1 MARKFTKSEKS
12 NIENELIET
21 SKQLFATFGYQKTSI
36 QNITKRVGIAQ
47 GTFYHFFSSKESL
60 YFRALEREEEEL
72 RENIFTFQPDASLS
86 AEEKLRQILQYI
98 VDRMS
103 DSALLRQFFAEDHVL
118 LMRTIDKK
126 KLKQHMLH
134 DEQAMK
140 IFISHLEKE
149 QIYVTES
156 AEVVASLL
164 RSLFIL
170 FMQRE
175 EIGNETFDITIERLI
190 RYIAAGLVRKE

>member
-47 GTFYHFFSSKESL
+47 GTFYHFFRSKESL